1 MRPRNS
7 LQEPPMF
14 RAALVFA
21 WLLLTLLSA
30 PAFAKEAS
38 GRRPM
43 KVDDLFRFKRVS
55 DPQVS
60 PDGKLVAYVVGTVD
74 LEKNG
79 SSSTIWLAPVEG
91 GRPRQLTNTSKKD
104 RHPRWSPDGK

>member
-1 MRPRNS
+1 M
-7 LQEPPMF
+7 L
-14 RAALVFA
+14 RAALVCV

-30 PAFAKEAS
+30 PALAREAS

-60 PDGKLVAYVVGTVD
+60 PDGKLVAYVVGTAD
-74 LEKNG
+74 LDKN
-79 SSSTIWLAPVEG
+79 SSSSSIWLAPTEK
-91 GRPRQLTNTSKKD
+91 GRPRQLTNTTKKD
-104 RHPRWSPDGK
+104 RHPRWSPDGKWVLFE